1 MNQMCELAGIE
12 SIGINGYSKG
22 FGYDGTIGPDT
33 DHAWNAV
40 HIGSKWYLIDVTWDA
55 GPLEG
60 RTFIKR
66 YSTGW
71 LFLESRPFLYSHLP
85 DDEAYQYYAPVLT
98 ADDFMREAYITGKFF
113 QYGLALKTEDPE
125 YNNIIDNG
133 FTFDLVSGNTNV
145 SLSSELRTSKQQN
158 ISAASWS
165 ERKGSTVTFDFDVPD
180 TNQYEGN
187 IFARYTNGEKPQYRI
202 DIGTY
207 EGDWLPRAEA
217 LFNVENPKDRKIT
230 DKELEY
236 FKASFYKVADNGYYY
251 MLEDQFDTPR
261 NNAVLKIQKLL
272 DISVTMSENV
282 LNFNIKA
289 ASGYQ
294 GFGNGVLKYPYT
306 FSTYNELS
314 NTQLLS
320 PITGTL
326 KVGSTETFVV
336 SSKDYSSFA
345 IIINGEFTFFTK
357 NSKTGNFE
365 LSFTVPSDIET
376 LKISGGTAKTASHWG
391 LVQYNVVQ

>member
-55 GPLEG
+55 GPVER

-66 YSTGW
+66 YSTAW
-71 LFLESRPFLYSHLP
+71 LFLESWPFLYSHLP
-85 DDEAYQYYAPVLT
+85 EDEAYQYYAPVLT
-98 ADDFMREAYITGKFF
+98 ADDFMREAYIAGKFF

-125 YNNIIDNG
+125 YNNIIDKG
-133 FTFDLVSGNTNV
+133 FTFDLVSSNTNV
-145 SLSSELRTSKQQN
+145 SLLSRLQTSNQQDIN
-158 ISAASWS
+158 AASWS
-165 ERKGSTVTFDFDVPD
+165 DRKGSTVTFDFDVPD

-187 IFARYTNGEKPQYRI
+187 IFARYTNREKPQDRI

-272 DISVTMSENV
+272 DISVTMLESV

-306 FSTYNELS
+306 YISYNDTS
-314 NTQLLS
+314 NTDLLS
-320 PITGTL
+320 PL
-326 KVGSTETFVV
+326 KGRLQAGATETFTVTSRDFTKV
-336 SSKDYSSFA
+336 A
-345 IIINGEFTFFTK
+345 IVLNGEFIQLT
-357 NSKTGNFE
+357 
-365 LSFTVPSDIET
+365 
-376 LKISGGTAKTASHWG
+376 KTANNFKLDYEVPAGIGELTLYGSKDG
-391 LVQYNVVQ
+391 KQYMALVRYEVEG